1 LPAMSDRVW
10 EELSRT
16 LRSSAPYRALLRGR
30 AEVVRLP
37 VPAAAWVGSLL
48 ARDLRRPLVAVVP
61 READALTWLEAAR
74 LFSGGSGAAGALGA
88 GGEGDG
94 GEQAAVYFPSPSL
107 TPYQEAEVSLQ
118 VRAQESVALDGV
130 CSGAA
135 ATVVTTP
142 RALFRRLPRPEAFA
156 AAVLTL
162 RTGED
167 HPLELLTAHLARHGF
182 RRTDLVYEVGDYA
195 VRGGILDFFPPGE
208 EAPIRVDLFGDTVES
223 IRWFD
228 PQSQRSEDT
237 LDAVRVLPL
246 YLFPGGAP
254 AARRLADLLLAQ
266 DPDLGPEGAQLLE
279 SLRGAG
285 SFPGWE
291 NYLPLLAD
299 TVSLLEA
306 IADPLVFAVDPP
318 ALDAEAEHH
327 ATRLEADFA
336 SRRDAGRLAAPPAAL
351 EQPVAAVRAALASAH
366 LVLSDYQGAP
376 RLPAGG
382 AGGARGAGGLEVA
395 AAAAELPLVDF
406 HAALTDLFHGQ
417 LPRFPQEVAT
427 ARARGER
434 CLVVVPPVHQRRTEE
449 LLEGREVPLGRG
461 GVELVAGDLTRGFR
475 LPAAGVALYGEQQLL
490 PQAKP
495 QRRPSRA
502 RYGPFLASLRDL
514 KVGDYVVHADHGIG
528 QFVALRS
535 VGRDGDGAAPLPPV
549 LRELAPG
556 SPGPPGTPGR
566 WGAPAARGAAGGAGG
581 PGGVGGGAGSPGAG
595 GGETEVMEITYA
607 AGKRL
612 LLPLSRLDMV
622 QKYSG
627 IEGVAPRL
635 DQLGGTSWN
644 RTKSKVKGS
653 MRDMAAELL
662 KLYAERQ
669 LAKAPAMPPDSDFQR
684 QFEAAFAY
692 EESPDQVEAIAVI
705 KEDLQRDRPMDRLLC
720 GDVGYGK
727 TEVAM
732 RAAFKAVDG
741 GGQVAV
747 LAPTTILADQH
758 LETFRRR
765 FAGFPLSIEMISR
778 FRSPQEVRELRK
790 RLAAGQLDIL
800 IGTHRLL
807 SKDIHIPKLALLIVD
822 EEQRFGVAQK
832 ERLKQLKKD
841 VHVLAMSATPVPR
854 TLQLSLA
861 GVRDMSVIETPPK
874 DRMAV
879 ETAILPWNA
888 EVVREAIEF
897 EIERGGQ
904 VYYVYNRVESIE
916 KVLTMLREIVPGLR
930 ITVGHGQLDE
940 AELSRR
946 MHAFTNREYD
956 LLLATTIIENGI
968 DIPNVNTM
976 IVHRADR
983 FGLAQLYQL
992 RGRVG
997 RSNQLAYCYLLVP
1010 ADRVLSEPARKRL
1023 GAIREF
1029 TDLGAGFRIAARDL
1043 EIRGAGNLL
1052 GGEQSGHIAAV
1063 GIETYLKL
1071 LEETVRELRGESV
1084 VEGPSVAID
1093 LPVPMSIPQ
1102 DYVADANLRMELYQ
1116 KIAAFESSEPELLAE
1131 LADRFGPPPP
1141 AVRTLVE
1148 VAALKRLA
1156 ESLRV
1161 QSVSAKGHEL
1171 VIRLRRDARIDV
1183 AKLIDLVSRTT
1194 GASFSPTGVLT
1205 VTAAGASQMLPVAR
1219 ATLEDLAQ

>member
-1 LPAMSDRVW
+1 MSDRVW

-74 LFSGGSGAAGALGA
+74 LFSGGAGAAGSS
-88 GGEGDG
+88 GGGDG

-118 VRAQESVALDGV
+118 VRAQEAVALDGV

-142 RALFRRLPRPEAFA
+142 RALFRRLPRPQAFA

-167 HPLELLTAHLARHGF
+167 HPLERLTAHLARHGF

-246 YLFPGGAP
+246 YLFPGGALE
-254 AARRLADLLLAQ
+254 ARRLADLLLAQ

-299 TVSLLEA
+299 SVPLLEA
-306 IADPLVFAVDPP
+306 ITDPLVFAVDPP

-351 EQPVAAVRAALASAH
+351 EQPLATVQAALAAAH
-366 LVLSDYQGAP
+366 LVLGDYQGAP
-376 RLPAGG
+376 RLPASGVAG
-382 AGGARGAGGLEVA
+382 AGGASGAGGGGGDGGSA

-434 CLVVVPPVHQRRTEE
+434 CLVVVPPAHQLRTEE

-461 GVELVAGDLTRGFR
+461 GVELVAGELTRGFR

-535 VGRDGDGAAPLPPV
+535 VGRDGDGAALLPPV
-549 LRELAPG
+549 LRELVPG
-556 SPGPPGTPGR
+556 SPGPPGP
-566 WGAPAARGAAGGAGG
+566 P
-581 PGGVGGGAGSPGAG
+581 GAGSPGA

-669 LAKAPAMPPDSDFQR
+669 LAKAPAMPPDTDLQH

-732 RAAFKAVDG
+732 RAAFKVVDG

-807 SKDIHIPKLALLIVD
+807 SKDIHVPKLALLIVD

-916 KVLTMLREIVPGLR
+916 KVLATLREIVPGLR

-1116 KIAAFESSEPELLAE
+1116 KIAAFESSERELLAE

-1205 VTAAGASQMLPVAR
+1205 LTGAGAAQMLSAAR
-1219 ATLEDLAQ
+1219 VTLEELAQ

>member
-1 LPAMSDRVW
+1 MSDRVW

-16 LRSSAPYRALLRGR
+16 LRSGAPYKALLSGRG
-30 AEVVRLP
+30 EVVRLP
-37 VPAAAWVGSLL
+37 VPAAAWVGYLL
-48 ARDLRRPLVAVVP
+48 ARDLRRPLVALVP
-61 READALTWLEAAR
+61 READALTWMEAAR
-74 LFSGGSGAAGALGA
+74 LFGGVGGA
-88 GGEGDG
+88 GGIDEA
-94 GEQAAVYFPSPSL
+94 GEPSAVYFPAPSL

-118 VRAQESVALDGV
+118 VRAQEAVALDRV
-130 CSGAA
+130 LSGAA
-135 ATVVTTP
+135 TTVVATP
-142 RALFRRLPRPEAFA
+142 RALFRRLPTPAAFA
-156 AAVLTL
+156 AASLVL
-162 RTGED
+162 RPGED
-167 HPLELLTAHLARHGF
+167 HPLERLTAHLARHGY
-182 RRTDLVYEVGDYA
+182 RRTDLVYEVGDFA

-237 LDAVRVLPL
+237 LESVRVLPL
-246 YLFPGGAP
+246 YLFAGGA
-254 AARRLADLLLAQ
+254 AEARRLAELLLTQ
-266 DPDLGPEGAQLLE
+266 DPDLGPEAAELVEQ
-279 SLRGAG
+279 LRGAG

-291 NYLPLLAD
+291 NYLPLLSES
-299 TVSLLEA
+299 VSLLATLGE
-306 IADPLVFAVDPP
+306 PLVFAVDPP
-318 ALDAEAEHH
+318 ALAAEAEHH
-327 ATRLEADFA
+327 GARLAADFA
-336 SRRDAGRLAAPPAAL
+336 SRRDAGRLAVPPEAL
-351 EQPVAAVRAALASAH
+351 EQPAAAVMAALEAAP
-366 LVLSDYQGAP
+366 LVLSD
-376 RLPAGG
+376 LVLG
-382 AGGARGAGGLEVA
+382 AGHGAGPNPAV
-395 AAAAELPLVDF
+395 VDF
-406 HAALTDLFHGQ
+406 HATLTDLFHGQ

-434 CLVVVPPVHQRRTEE
+434 CLVVVPAAHRRRTEE

-461 GVELVAGDLTRGFR
+461 GVELAAGELSRGFR
-475 LPAAGVALYGEQQLL
+475 LPSAGVAIYGEQQLL
-490 PQAKP
+490 PQAKL
-495 QRRPSRA
+495 QRRPARA
-502 RYGPFLASLRDL
+502 RHGPFLAGLRDL
-514 KVGDYVVHADHGIG
+514 KVGDYVVHSDHGIG
-528 QFVALRS
+528 QFVALLS
-535 VGRDGDGAAPLPPV
+535 VGRDGDGAGALPPP
-549 LRELAPG
+549 LRDLAPG
-556 SPGPPGTPGR
+556 PLGGG
-566 WGAPAARGAAGGAGG
+566 AGGAGG
-581 PGGVGGGAGSPGAG
+581 PGGPGGPGGHGGHGGASG
-595 GGETEVMEITYA
+595 TEVMEIVYA

-612 LLPLSRLDMV
+612 LLPLSRLDLV
-622 QKYSG
+622 QKFSG

-644 RTKSKVKGS
+644 RTKSRVKGS

-662 KLYAERQ
+662 ELYAERQ
-669 LAKAPAMPPDSDFQR
+669 LAKAPAMPPDTDLQR

-692 EESPDQVEAIAVI
+692 EESPDQSEAITVI
-705 KEDLQRDRPMDRLLC
+705 KEDLQRERPMDRLLC

-765 FAGFPLSIEMISR
+765 FAGFPVAVEMISR

-790 RLAAGQLDIL
+790 RLASGRPDIL

-807 SKDIHIPKLALLIVD
+807 SRDIQIPKLALLIVD

-897 EIERGGQ
+897 EVERGGQ

-916 KVLTMLREIVPGLR
+916 KMLSTLREIVPGLR
-930 ITVGHGQLDE
+930 VTVGHGQLDE

-946 MHAFTNREYD
+946 MHAFTEGEFD

-997 RSNQLAYCYLLVP
+997 RSSQLAYCYLLVP

-1029 TDLGAGFRIAARDL
+1029 TELGAGFRIAARDL

-1084 VEGPSVAID
+1084 AEAPSVAID

-1102 DYVADANLRMELYQ
+1102 DYVGDANLRMELYQ
-1116 KIAAFESSEPELLAE
+1116 KIAAFEAGERELVAE
-1131 LADRFGPPPP
+1131 LADRFGPPPA

-1148 VAALKRLA
+1148 VAALKQLA

-1161 QSVSAKGHEL
+1161 QSIAAKGHEL

-1183 AKLIDLVSRTT
+1183 AKLIELVSRTA

-1205 VTAAGASQMLPVAR
+1205 LTSAAGGAQMLSTAR
-1219 ATLEDLAQ
+1219 ATLEELAQ

>member
-1 LPAMSDRVW
+1 MSERVW

-16 LRSSAPYRALLRGR
+16 LRSSAPYRALLSGR

-48 ARDLRRPLVAVVP
+48 ARDLARPLVAVVP
-61 READALTWLEAAR
+61 READALTWMEAAR
-74 LFSGGSGAAGALGA
+74 LFAGVARAAGAGGAAGAADAVDAVGA
-88 GGEGDG
+88 ER
-94 GEQAAVYFPSPSL
+94 AAVYFPSPSL

-118 VRAQESVALDGV
+118 VRAQEAVALDSAL
-130 CSGAA
+130 SGAA

-156 AAVLTL
+156 AAAFTL
-162 RTGED
+162 RAGQE
-167 HPLELLTAHLARHGF
+167 HPLERLTAHLARYGF
-182 RRTDLVYEVGDYA
+182 RRTDLVYEVGDLA

-208 EAPIRVDLFGDTVES
+208 EAPIRADLFGDTVES

-228 PQSQRSEDT
+228 PQSQRSEGT
-237 LDAVRVLPL
+237 VESVRVLPL
-246 YLFPGGAP
+246 YLFPGGA
-254 AARRLADLLLAQ
+254 AEAGRLADLLAGQ
-266 DPDLGPEGAQLLE
+266 QPDLGSEGAELIAR
-279 SLRGAG
+279 LRGAG

-291 NYLPLLAD
+291 NYLPLLSPG
-299 TVSLLEA
+299 VSLLEA
-306 IADPLVFAVDPP
+306 LPEPLVLAVDPP
-318 ALDAEAEHH
+318 ALAAEVEHH
-327 ATRLEADFA
+327 AARLEADFA
-336 SRRDAGRLAAPPAAL
+336 ARREAGRLAAPPEAL
-351 EQPVAAVRAALASAH
+351 EQPAEAVRAALA
-366 LVLSDYQGAP
+366 GAP
-376 RLPAGG
+376 LSLADEPGEPSGEWRAATLAVRRPRQATGG
-382 AGGARGAGGLEVA
+382 AA
-395 AAAAELPLVDF
+395 ADQTGVTGDERPRVVDF
-406 HAALTDLFHGQ
+406 HAGLTDLFQGQ
-417 LPRFPQEVAT
+417 LPRFPREVET

-434 CLVVVPPVHQRRTEE
+434 CLVVVPAAHRRRTEE

-461 GVELVAGDLTRGFR
+461 GVELVGGELTRGFR
-475 LPAAGVALYGEQQLL
+475 LPAAGVAVYGERQLL
-490 PQAKP
+490 PESKL
-495 QRRPSRA
+495 QRRPGRG

-514 KVGDYVVHADHGIG
+514 KLGDYVVHADHGIG

-535 VGRDGDGAAPLPPV
+535 VGGDGDGAAGLPPV
-549 LRELAPG
+549 LRDLAPG
-556 SPGPPGTPGR
+556 GGR
-566 WGAPAARGAAGGAGG
+566 DGGRDGAGGA
-581 PGGVGGGAGSPGAG
+581 S
-595 GGETEVMEITYA
+595 ETEVMEISYA

-612 LLPLSRLDMV
+612 LLPLSRLDLV
-622 QKYSG
+622 QKYGG

-644 RTKSKVKGS
+644 RTKSRVKSS

-662 KLYAERQ
+662 GLYAERQ
-669 LAKAPAMPPDSDFQR
+669 LAKAPAMPPDTDLQR

-692 EESPDQVEAIAVI
+692 EESPDQHEAIAMV
-705 KEDLQRDRPMDRLLC
+705 KEDLQRERPMDRLLC

-765 FAGFPLSIEMISR
+765 FAGFPVEIEMISR
-778 FRSPQEVRELRK
+778 FRSPQEVRELRR
-790 RLAAGQLDIL
+790 RLAGGRPDIL

-807 SKDIHIPKLALLIVD
+807 SKDIELPKLALLIVD

-861 GVRDMSVIETPPK
+861 GVRDLSVIETPPK

-879 ETAILPWNA
+879 ETAILPWSA

-897 EIERGGQ
+897 EVERGGQ

-916 KVLTMLREIVPGLR
+916 KMLATLREIVPGLR

-946 MHAFTNREYD
+946 MHAFTNGEFD

-997 RSNQLAYCYLLVP
+997 RSSQLAYCYLMVA

-1023 GAIREF
+1023 GTIREF

-1084 VEGPSVAID
+1084 AEAPSVAID
-1093 LPVPMSIPQ
+1093 LPVPMSIPH
-1102 DYVADANLRMELYQ
+1102 DYVDDANLRMELYQ
-1116 KIAAFESSEPELLAE
+1116 RIAAFEGSEREMVAE
-1131 LADRFGPPPP
+1131 LADRFGPPPA

-1161 QSVSAKGHEL
+1161 QSIAGKGREL

-1183 AKLIDLVSRTT
+1183 ARLIELVSQTA
-1194 GASFSPTGVLT
+1194 GASFSPSGVLT
-1205 VTAAGASQMLPVAR
+1205 LAGAGGGEMLAAAR
-1219 ATLEDLAQ
+1219 ATLEQLAQ

>member
-1 LPAMSDRVW
+1 MNGRVW
-10 EELSRT
+10 DELSRT
-16 LRSSAPYRALLRGR
+16 LRTSAPYRALLGGRG
-30 AEVVRLP
+30 EIVRLP

-48 ARDLRRPLVAVVP
+48 ARDLGRPLVAVVP
-61 READALTWLEAAR
+61 READALTWMEAAR
-74 LFSGGSGAAGALGA
+74 LFA
-88 GGEGDG
+88 
-94 GEQAAVYFPSPSL
+94 EQAAVYFPAPPL

-118 VRAQESVALDGV
+118 VRAQEAVALDGV
-130 CSGAA
+130 LSRTAG
-135 ATVVTTP
+135 TVVTTP
-142 RALFRRLPRPEAFA
+142 RALFRRLPPPRQFA
-156 AAVLTL
+156 AAVLGL
-162 RTGED
+162 RPGED
-167 HPLELLTAHLARHGF
+167 HPLEGLVAHLSRYGY
-182 RRTDLVYEVGDYA
+182 RRTDLVYEVGDFA

-228 PQSQRSEDT
+228 AQSQRSEDT
-237 LDAVRVLPL
+237 LEAVRVLPL
-246 YLFPGGAP
+246 YLFPGGAEE
-254 AARRLADLLLAQ
+254 ARRLAALLPAL
-266 DPDLGPEGAQLLE
+266 DPDLGPEGAE
-279 SLRGAG
+279 MIEGLRGAG

-291 NYLPLLAD
+291 NYLPLLGGS
-299 TVSLLEA
+299 VSLLEA
-306 IADPLVFAVDPP
+306 LTDPLVFAVDPP
-318 ALDAEAEHH
+318 ALAAEADHH
-327 ATRLEADFA
+327 AA
-336 SRRDAGRLAAPPAAL
+336 RLAADFSSRRAAGRVAAPPEAL
-351 EQPVAAVRAALASAH
+351 EQPAEEVQAALAAAP
-366 LVLSDYQGAP
+366 LVLGDLLVGAGGV
-376 RLPAGG
+376 GG
-382 AGGARGAGGLEVA
+382 AGGAAGGARGTRGTPEMAERVA
-395 AAAAELPLVDF
+395 VDF
-406 HAALTDLFHGQ
+406 QATLTDLFHGQ

-427 ARARGER
+427 ARARGDR
-434 CLVVVPPVHQRRTEE
+434 CLVVVPAAHRRRTEE

-461 GVELVAGDLTRGFR
+461 GVEIVAGDLARGFR
-475 LPAAGVALYGEQQLL
+475 LPAAGVAVYGEQQLL
-490 PQAKP
+490 PQAKL

-502 RYGPFLASLRDL
+502 RFGPFLASLRDL
-514 KVGDYVVHADHGIG
+514 KVGDYVVHSDHGIG

-535 VGRDGDGAAPLPPV
+535 VGRDGDGTGLLPPV
-549 LRELAPG
+549 LRDLAP
-556 SPGPPGTPGR
+556 
-566 WGAPAARGAAGGAGG
+566 
-581 PGGVGGGAGSPGAG
+581 GGGAGAAGAAAGAG
-595 GGETEVMEITYA
+595 SETEVMEIAYA
-607 AGKRL
+607 SGKRL
-612 LLPLSRLDMV
+612 LLPLSRLDLV

-644 RTKSKVKGS
+644 RTKSKVKSS

-669 LAKAPAMPPDSDFQR
+669 LAKAPALPPDTDLQR

-692 EESPDQVEAIAVI
+692 EESPDQNEAIAVI
-705 KEDLQRDRPMDRLLC
+705 KEDLQRERPMDRLLC

-765 FAGFPLSIEMISR
+765 FAGFPVTIEMVSR
-778 FRSPQEVRELRK
+778 FRTPQEMRELRQ
-790 RLAAGQLDIL
+790 RLSSGRVDVL

-807 SKDIHIPKLALLIVD
+807 SKDIQLPKLALLIVD

-861 GVRDMSVIETPPK
+861 GVRDLSVIETPPK

-879 ETAILPWNA
+879 ETAILPWNR

-916 KVLTMLREIVPGLR
+916 KMQATLKEIVPGLR

-946 MHAFTNREYD
+946 MHAFTNGEMD

-997 RSNQLAYCYLLVP
+997 RSNQLAYCYLMV
-1010 ADRVLSEPARKRL
+1010 AGDRVLSEPARKRL

-1084 VEGPSVAID
+1084 AEAPSVAID

-1102 DYVADANLRMELYQ
+1102 EYVNDANLRMELYQ
-1116 KIAAFESSEPELLAE
+1116 KIAAAESAEREMLAE
-1131 LADRFGPPPP
+1131 LADRFGPPPA
-1141 AVRTLVE
+1141 AVHTLVE

-1161 QSVSAKGHEL
+1161 QSIAAKGHEL
-1171 VIRLRRDARIDV
+1171 TIRLRRDARIDV
-1183 AKLIDLVSRTT
+1183 TRLIDLVSRTP

-1205 VTAAGASQMLPVAR
+1205 LTAPPGGGGQQLLSTAR
-1219 ATLEDLAQ
+1219 STLAELAQ